1 MVPVVVR
8 EARREDAQTMGAH
21 TASASAAYGRE
32 EDRNAGRG
40 ALLDKSHELLAKRCD
55 EAELAVFV
63 GNARAQRFYERNGWR
78 FVEQVVEPHF
88 GGEQTE
94 VCKYRR
100 RLR

>member
-1 MVPVVVR
+1 
-8 EARREDAQTMGAH
+8 
-21 TASASAAYGRE
+21 
-32 EDRNAGRG
+32 
-40 ALLDKSHELLAKRCD
+40 
-55 EAELAVFV
+55 VFV